1 MKIYRK
7 SEPENNMNATVEMP
21 SNIQMDRK
29 QFQKMMFITNALD
42 EGWSVKKSNDTYIFS
57 KKHENRRE
65 YFQEK
70 YLETF
75 VINHMRLE

>member
-29 QFQKMMFITNALD
+29 QFHKMMFITNALD

>member
-1 MKIYRK
+1 MIEEIPKL
-7 SEPENNMNATVEMP
+7 P

>member
-1 MKIYRK
+1 MSDENISTKIYLETTK
-7 SEPENNMNATVEMP
+7 
-21 SNIQMDRK
+21 NIQMDRK

>member
-1 MKIYRK
+1 
-7 SEPENNMNATVEMP
+7 MNTSVELP